1 MYYISLRVSTVT
13 IQNMYQETHLRDC
26 SDFEMNDEEEEEEQ
40 DEDEDDGDVYTGT
53 AYHGL
58 PLQEISNQQV
68 APGESLHSGREK
80 NQSEVKAREAT
91 NYWRSQC
98 NKMVVAKQKASKD
111 YLLLEKELHQ
121 MKEHWQKG
129 SLSWFLMCFYFLYF
143 LHLWAYVSLNLVTSV
158 ECLTDRVK
166 ALMKQKLLK
175 A

>member
-1 MYYISLRVSTVT
+1 
-13 IQNMYQETHLRDC
+13 MYQETHSRDC
-26 SDFEMNDEEEEEEQ
+26 SDFEMNDEEEEEKQ
-40 DEDEDDGDVYTGT
+40 DEDDGDVYTGT

-68 APGESLHSGREK
+68 APGESLRSGRGLKKKYWREK
-80 NQSEVKAREAT
+80 NQSEVKAREGT
-91 NYWRSQC
+91 NYWRSQY

-121 MKEHWQKG
+121 MKEHRQKG

-143 LHLWAYVSLNLVTSV
+143 LHLWTYVSLNLVTSV

-166 ALMKQKLLK
+166 ALMKQK
-175 A
+175 